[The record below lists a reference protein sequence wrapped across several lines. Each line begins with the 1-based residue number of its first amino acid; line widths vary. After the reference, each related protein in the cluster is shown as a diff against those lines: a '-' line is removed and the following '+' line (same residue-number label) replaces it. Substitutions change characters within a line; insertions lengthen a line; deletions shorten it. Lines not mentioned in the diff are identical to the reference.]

1 MFRGVTRLSLD
12 GKGRL
17 AVPVK
22 HREAL
27 SAHGNGR
34 LVLTADRGPCLLL
47 YPQPEWEPIQQK
59 LEGLSAFNPDLRK
72 LQRLLLGYAEDVEMD
87 TAGRILISP
96 ALRSHAQLDKH
107 VMLVGQGRKLE
118 LWNDEKWAEE
128 TSGAFEFRD
137 GALPSELDG
146 FSL

>member
-1 MFRGVTRLSLD
+1 
-12 GKGRL
+12 
-17 AVPVK
+17 
-22 HREAL
+22 
-27 SAHGNGR
+27 
-34 LVLTADRGPCLLL
+34 
-47 YPQPEWEPIQQK
+47 
-59 LEGLSAFNPDLRK
+59 
-72 LQRLLLGYAEDVEMD
+72 
-87 TAGRILISP
+87 RILISP

-118 LWNDEKWAEE
+118 LWNDQKWAEE